1 MAKDKKQDKKQ
12 EKTQQDSR
20 FQEVASDPRYLEM
33 PRKQKK
39 VVIDDRFK
47 KALDK
52 TSEFNA
58 ISKFDKTGKVNK
70 QYDKSMQDYYR
81 IEDKDGEDSNKFYDD
96 QGNFQWQ
103 GQNSSSEGS
112 ASQMEEEG
120 EFEMSEEEDD
130 GEIWDEDAE
139 IPYGET
145 ENEDGIGCRIALNKM
160 DWDMVSALDILALF
174 RSLCT
179 GEKIVTKV

>member
-1 MAKDKKQDKKQ
+1 
-12 EKTQQDSR
+12 
-20 FQEVASDPRYLEM
+20 M

-52 TSEFNA
+52 KSEFNA

-81 IEDKDGEDSNKFYDD
+81 IEDKNGDDSNKFYDEE
-96 QGNFQWQ
+96 GNFQWQ
-103 GQNSSSEGS
+103 GKDSSSEGS
-112 ASQMEEEG
+112 ESNVEEEEG
-120 EFEMSEEEDD
+120 EFEMSEEDD
-130 GEIWDEDAE
+130 DEEIWDEDAE

-145 ENEDGIGCRIALNKM
+145 TNEDGIGTRIALNKM

-179 GEKIVTKV
+179 GDKIVTKV